1 MEIEVI
7 DGAFSVCKIADARL
21 VDMRR
26 PFTFLSVTDQES
38 SLVCPAALVPED
50 ALAREDGW
58 ALLRIAGPLDFSLIG
73 ILARISVVLADAGIS
88 MFAIS
93 TFDTDYLMVKRD
105 MLQAAEAAL
114 QAHGYVIHGQTGKG

>member
-50 ALAREDGW
+50 ALAREDGSR
-58 ALLRIAGPLDFSLIG
+58 LPSKYYEN
-73 ILARISVVLADAGIS
+73 SDAPS
-88 MFAIS
+88 
-93 TFDTDYLMVKRD
+93 
-105 MLQAAEAAL
+105 
-114 QAHGYVIHGQTGKG
+114 